1 MERSMV
7 LIDSYDDL
15 VDAFHN
21 AGFKIGKF
29 CIIRRPVFTV
39 SGTLVNIDDFE
50 IQVYEY
56 LDTGQR
62 KQDLADAIQVAR
74 FTKDQLNYQR
84 DEIHC
89 WSQGRLNVLYY
100 GSDRPTIRKL
110 KNVLGPPH
118 LGLRGNLSP
127 SRRDWR
133 NSSKK

>member
-7 LIDSYDDL
+7 LINSYEDL
-15 VDAFHN
+15 VDAFLN
-21 AGFKIGKF
+21 AGFKIRSF
-29 CIIRRPVFTV
+29 CFIRRPVFTV
-39 SGTLVNIDDFE
+39 TGTLVKMDDFK

-56 LDTGQR
+56 PDEGQR

-74 FTKDQLNYQR
+74 FTKDQLSFHR

-89 WSQGRLNVLYY
+89 WSQGRLNILYD

-118 LGLRGNLSP
+118 LGLRGKLSHN
-127 SRRDWR
+127 RRAWIS
-133 NSSKK
+133 SSKK